1 MKQFKYIGISIA
13 AAGLL
18 VAASCSDF
26 SDYNDTK
33 VDATPSASATL
44 WQNITENPQLT
55 DFAKLVRKAGFDDDL
70 NTSHFYTV
78 WAPLDGTYD
87 AAALMQNDSADIL
100 YQFVKNHVAE
110 YNHVASGAF
119 DKRIRTL
126 NKKSFD
132 FGGNGSYTYGGH
144 AVVQPN
150 LPSINGVM
158 HTLSGAAKYYP
169 SIYQYLDINDT
180 VSLFNNYLKRYEY
193 TYLDESNSVPGPMVG
208 GLQTYIDSVMVTT
221 NNMLSRL
228 RSHIDREDSSYTV
241 ILPDNNA
248 WRNAYSRIASCYN
261 YIAKTKVQDL
271 EVKAGSSSTTITEKT
286 INIDAAHMKD
296 SITNLFLAA
305 SLTFSNNDT
314 YNKWLTDA
322 SQTSKD
328 TLRTTTRNRLSNPA
342 DILARVQETDT
353 MSNGVVHIVDSLAMY
368 PWETYNPAL
377 YVTPFYN
384 RVARV
389 LTGNSTTVRVGR
401 PDPSKGTFENGSLS
415 YLWVAPTTNYA
426 KPELD
431 LYLPDVLSA
440 TYKFYCVF
448 VPQNVD
454 PDDTTTVIKPNQVNF
469 TLSYCNA
476 KGDLAEH
483 RFSSKAGDNNP
494 KTPTPF
500 ENNTEKVDTVYLG
513 QFTFPVAYA
522 GLADHYP
529 NIKITTP
536 FSVFNKTMMAKYTRD
551 LRIAA
556 IIMKPVE
563 YAEFEE
569 KQK

>member
-1 MKQFKYIGISIA
+1 MMA
-13 AAGLL
+13 
-18 VAASCSDF
+18 AASCSDF
-26 SDYNDTK
+26 SDYNETK
-33 VDATPSASATL
+33 VDATPSASVTL

-55 DFAKLVRKAGFDDDL
+55 GFAKLIRKAGFDDDL

-87 AAALMQNDSADIL
+87 ADALLQNDSAEIL
-100 YQFVKNHVAE
+100 YQFVKNHIAE
-110 YNHVASGAF
+110 YNHVASGVF
-119 DKRIRTL
+119 DKRVRTL
-126 NKKSFD
+126 NKKSYD
-132 FGGNGSYTYGGH
+132 FGGKGTYTYAGH
-144 AVVQPN
+144 TVVQPN
-150 LPSINGVM
+150 LPSINGVL

-169 SIYQYLDINDT
+169 NIYQYLSMNDT
-180 VSLFNNYLKRYEY
+180 ASLLNSYFKKYEY

-208 GLQTYIDSVMVTT
+208 GLQTYIDSVMVTENT
-221 NNMLSRL
+221 LLPRL
-228 RSHIDREDSSYTV
+228 GSYIDREDSSYTF
-241 ILPDNNA
+241 IIPDNKA
-248 WRNAYSRIASCYN
+248 WREAYARIGKCFN
-261 YIAKTKVQDL
+261 YIENTVVQDL
-271 EVKAGSSSTTITEKT
+271 SSQTGSGSTTIPTKT
-286 INIDAAHMKD
+286 HTVDAAYMKD
-296 SITNLFLAA
+296 SIT
-305 SLTFSNNDT
+305 SLIMAGTLSFSNNDA
-314 YNKWLTDA
+314 YNKWLTNA
-322 SQTSKD
+322 SLASTD
-328 TLRTTTRNRLSNPA
+328 TLRATTRLKLSNPA
-342 DILARVQETDT
+342 GILARAVSVDT
-353 MSNGVVHIVDSLAMY
+353 MSNGVVHVVDSLAMY
-368 PWETYNPAL
+368 PWETYNPEL
-377 YVTPFYN
+377 DITPFYN
-384 RVARV
+384 RLARV
-389 LTGNSTTVRVGR
+389 LTGNSSVVSVSK
-401 PDPSKGTFENGSLS
+401 PDPTKGTFENGSLR

-431 LYLPDVLSA
+431 LYLPNVLST
-440 TYKFYCVF
+440 TYRFYCVF

-454 PDDTTTVIKPNQVNF
+454 LDDTATVIKPNQVNF

-476 KGDLAEH
+476 KGELAEH

-522 GLADHYP
+522 GFTDYYP

-536 FSVFNKTMMAKYTRD
+536 FSVFNKVMMAKYTRD